1 MTADGVFL
9 DQMAPG
15 ISTLGPGMRVVVWVQ
30 GCTLACKGCI
40 SPDLWERK
48 AHSWVSSKEAARNL
62 LGLLPG
68 HAGITVSGGEPF
80 QQAEGLATVLE
91 EVRYR
96 YDIEVLL
103 YSGYRIEELLQA
115 GQSARRLLACA
126 DLLIDGRYAECDG
139 EGLLWRGSVNQRLY
153 CLTQKGARHEAAVYA
168 KGSPSLQVIE
178 GPGGEIRIV
187 GIPSRPHAAELRAR
201 LAERGVE
208 LIKGDLCSRP

>member
-15 ISTLGPGMRVVVWVQ
+15 ITTLGPGMRVVVWVQ
-30 GCTLACKGCI
+30 GCTLACTGCI

-48 AHSWVSSKEAARNL
+48 PHSWVSSKEAARKL
-62 LGLLPG
+62 LALLPG

-80 QQAEGLATVLE
+80 QQAEGLAIMLE
-91 EVRYR
+91 EIRYR
-96 YDIEVLL
+96 YDVDVLL

-115 GQSARRLLACA
+115 GPSARRLLACA
-126 DLLIDGRYAECDG
+126 DLLIDGRYVEGDG
-139 EGLLWRGSVNQRLY
+139 EAGLWRGSANQRLY
-153 CLTQKGARHEAAVYA
+153 CLTERGARHEAAVHA
-168 KGSPSLQVIE
+168 KGSPSLQLIE

-187 GIPSRPHAAELRAR
+187 GIPGRRHAAELRAR

-208 LIKGDLCSRP
+208 LIKDDLCPRP